1 LQYLTRDLV
10 KILPYSLPII
20 ILNFDSSGGE
30 GGLGAGSS
38 IKDKKGMYFTTQEIW
53 DKLYAQK
60 KLP

>member
-10 KILPYSLPII
+10 KILPYNLPII
-20 ILNFDSSGGE
+20 ILNFDSE
-30 GGLGAGSS
+30 GGIGAGSS
-38 IKDKKGMYFTTQEIW
+38 ITDKKGMYFTTQEIW